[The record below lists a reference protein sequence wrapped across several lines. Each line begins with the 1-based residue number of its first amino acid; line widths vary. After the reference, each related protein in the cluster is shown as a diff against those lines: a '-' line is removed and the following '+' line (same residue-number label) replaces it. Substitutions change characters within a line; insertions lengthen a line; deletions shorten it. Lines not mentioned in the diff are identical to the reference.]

1 MGETASSRVPTFT
14 LDQAI
19 LTALQ
24 RNPTLLNAE
33 QEIKRTK
40 GVIIQVR
47 AQALPQINANANFQ
61 WTDPHLIGA
70 RVFGN
75 TSTSSGFTP
84 SPAAS
89 TGAASLMEGLPSQ
102 VGDFRAPLAAATPAA
117 IQNVEQSDISYAI
130 SVTGT
135 QLIFNGTTFNQ
146 IRGTFFQRDSAYF
159 AFRNVLDQLISTVK
173 TQFYQIIVNRDLV
186 SVNEENVRLLE
197 AQLKDQQNRFEAGT
211 VPRFN
216 VLQADVQLHN
226 QIPQLIATQNNLRI
240 SKLQLAKTLGLDF
253 QRRRGDSP
261 PLEVIGDMPYIPR
274 PIELVDAIEMGK
286 QRRAFLKQA
295 RANVLNQL
303 QQVRATAGQWLPNIT
318 TTGGGEWVSSPINS
332 SWHDISKGWTALVQG
347 SVPIWD
353 SGAIAGQVIQQRAL
367 LSETKIT
374 YDDDVRQVEL
384 EIQQAYSNL
393 QQNRELIQSQEKNVE
408 LADEA
413 LRLAK
418 ARLDAGAGVQLDVLN
433 ATVQLLTAQ
442 STRLQALF
450 GYNSSLAEFDRATGA
465 QSSYSE
471 MFANLRPRATTTKTY
486 YTGSDVDAMG
496 KPKEPSKNEFLLR
509 REGQA
514 RSKRRSIPGERLAT
528 ARNPGLLSWRLSR
541 SGNISDCSLRIQQK
555 LSEILRF
562 AQDDSGEADI
572 GP

>member
-1 MGETASSRVPTFT
+1 MIRSFLCLGIIATFGILGQPGFAGSEGTYGGETGSGGRVPTFT
-14 LDQAI
+14 LNQAI

-61 WTDPHLIGA
+61 WVDPNLTGSRIL
-70 RVFGN
+70 GN
-75 TSTSSGFTP
+75 TSNTTGVTP
-84 SPAAS
+84 STS
-89 TGAASLMEGLPSQ
+89 AASLMEGLPSQ
-102 VGDFRAPLAAATPAA
+102 VGEARAPLAAATPAA

-159 AFRNVLDQLISTVK
+159 AFRNVLDQLIATVK

-186 SVNEENVRLLE
+186 SVNEQNVHLLE

-216 VLQADVQLHN
+216 VLQAEVQLGN
-226 QIPQLIATQNNLRI
+226 QIPQLITTQNNLRI

-253 QRRRGDSP
+253 QRRRGNSP
-261 PLEVIGDMPYIPR
+261 PLEVVGDMPYVPR
-274 PIELVDAIEMGK
+274 PIELADAIEMGK

-303 QQVRATAGQWLPNIT
+303 QQVRAAAGQWLPNIT

-347 SVPIWD
+347 SLPIWD

-384 EIQQAYSNL
+384 EIQTAYSNL
-393 QQNRELIQSQEKNVE
+393 QQNQELVKSQEKNVE

-433 ATVQLLTAQ
+433 ATVQLLQAQ

-465 QSSYSE
+465 QSTYTE
-471 MFANLRPRATTTKTY
+471 MFANLKPRATTTKTY

-496 KPKEPSKNEFLLR
+496 KPKEVSEERVSTTTRRTSSK
-509 REGQA
+509 
-514 RSKRRSIPGERLAT
+514 
-528 ARNPGLLSWRLSR
+528 
-541 SGNISDCSLRIQQK
+541 
-555 LSEILRF
+555 
-562 AQDDSGEADI
+562 
-572 GP
+572 

>member
-1 MGETASSRVPTFT
+1 MTKFFLYPALVATFGIFGQPVFAGSEGAYRETISSSRVPTFT

-19 LTALQ
+19 FTALQ

-33 QEIKRTK
+33 QEIKRSK

-61 WTDPHLIGA
+61 WVDPNLTGA
-70 RVFGN
+70 RVLGN
-75 TSTSSGFTP
+75 TSTTSGFTP
-84 SPAAS
+84 STA
-89 TGAASLMEGLPSQ
+89 AASLMEGLPSQ
-102 VGDFRAPLAAATPAA
+102 VRDFRAPVVGATPAP
-117 IQNVEQSDISYAI
+117 IRNVEGSDISYAI

-159 AFRNVLDQLISTVK
+159 AFRNVLDQLIAIVK

-226 QIPQLIATQNNLRI
+226 QIPQLIAAQNNLRI
-240 SKLQLAKTLGLDF
+240 AKLQLAKTLGLDF
-253 QRRRGDSP
+253 QRRRGDAP
-261 PLEVIGDMPYIPR
+261 PLDVIGDMPFIPR
-274 PIELVDAIEMGK
+274 PIELADAIEMGK

-303 QQVRATAGQWLPNIT
+303 QQVRAAAGQWLPNIT

-471 MFANLRPRATTTKTY
+471 LFANLQPRATTTKTY

-496 KPKEPSKNEFLLR
+496 KPKEVWEERTSTTTTTTRRTSSK
-509 REGQA
+509 
-514 RSKRRSIPGERLAT
+514 
-528 ARNPGLLSWRLSR
+528 
-541 SGNISDCSLRIQQK
+541 
-555 LSEILRF
+555 
-562 AQDDSGEADI
+562 
-572 GP
+572 

>member
-1 MGETASSRVPTFT
+1 MTRFFLCLAIIATFGMIGQPSFAGSEGRYSGETVSGGRVPTFT
-14 LDQAI
+14 LNQAI

-33 QEIKRTK
+33 QEIKRAR

-61 WTDPHLIGA
+61 WIDPNLTGA
-70 RVFGN
+70 RVLGN
-75 TSTSSGFTP
+75 TSTTTTGGTP
-84 SPAAS
+84 S
-89 TGAASLMEGLPSQ
+89 TGTAASLLEGVPSSQ
-102 VGDFRAPLAAATPAA
+102 VGDARTPLAAPTPNPVRN
-117 IQNVEQSDISYAI
+117 IEQSDISYAI

-159 AFRNVLDQLISTVK
+159 AFRNVLDSLIATVK
-173 TQFYQIIVNRDLV
+173 TQFYQIIVNRELV
-186 SVNEENVRLLE
+186 SVNEQNVHLLE

-216 VLQADVQLHN
+216 VLQAEVQLGN
-226 QIPQLIATQNNLRI
+226 QIPQLITAQNNLRI

-261 PLEVIGDMPYIPR
+261 PLDVIGDMPYIPR
-274 PIELVDAIEMGK
+274 PIELADAIEMGK
-286 QRRAFLKQA
+286 QRRPFLKQG

-303 QQVRATAGQWLPNIT
+303 QQVRAAAGQYLPTFT

-347 SVPIWD
+347 SLPIWD

-384 EIQQAYSNL
+384 EIQTAYSNL
-393 QQNRELIQSQEKNVE
+393 LQNEELVKSQEKNVE

-465 QSSYSE
+465 QSTYTE

-496 KPKEPSKNEFLLR
+496 KPKETGEERVTTTTRRTSSK
-509 REGQA
+509 
-514 RSKRRSIPGERLAT
+514 
-528 ARNPGLLSWRLSR
+528 
-541 SGNISDCSLRIQQK
+541 
-555 LSEILRF
+555 
-562 AQDDSGEADI
+562 
-572 GP
+572 

>member
-1 MGETASSRVPTFT
+1 MTRSFRYLGIVATFAILGQPGFAGTEGIYGGETGSGGRVPTFT
-14 LDQAI
+14 LNQAI

-33 QEIKRTK
+33 QEIKRTR

-61 WTDPHLIGA
+61 WIDPNLTGA
-70 RVFGN
+70 RVLGN
-75 TSTSSGFTP
+75 TTPTTGFTP
-84 SPAAS
+84 SAA
-89 TGAASLMEGLPSQ
+89 AASLMEGVPSSQ
-102 VGDFRAPLAAATPAA
+102 VGDARTPLAAATPAPVR
-117 IQNVEQSDISYAI
+117 NVEQSDISYAI

-159 AFRNVLDQLISTVK
+159 AFRNILDSLIATVK

-186 SVNEENVRLLE
+186 NVNEENVRLLE

-226 QIPQLIATQNNLRI
+226 QIPQLITAQNNLRI

-274 PIELVDAIEMGK
+274 SIELVDAIELGK

-303 QQVRATAGQWLPNIT
+303 QQVRAAAGQWLPNIT

-332 SWHDISKGWTALVQG
+332 SWHDISKGWTALG
-347 SVPIWD
+347 
-353 SGAIAGQVIQQRAL
+353 
-367 LSETKIT
+367 
-374 YDDDVRQVEL
+374 
-384 EIQQAYSNL
+384 
-393 QQNRELIQSQEKNVE
+393 
-408 LADEA
+408 
-413 LRLAK
+413 
-418 ARLDAGAGVQLDVLN
+418 
-433 ATVQLLTAQ
+433 
-442 STRLQALF
+442 
-450 GYNSSLAEFDRATGA
+450 
-465 QSSYSE
+465 
-471 MFANLRPRATTTKTY
+471 
-486 YTGSDVDAMG
+486 
-496 KPKEPSKNEFLLR
+496 
-509 REGQA
+509 
-514 RSKRRSIPGERLAT
+514 PG
-528 ARNPGLLSWRLSR
+528 
-541 SGNISDCSLRIQQK
+541 
-555 LSEILRF
+555 
-562 AQDDSGEADI
+562 
-572 GP
+572 

>member
-1 MGETASSRVPTFT
+1 MIRSFLCLGIIATFGILGPPGFAGSEGTYGGETGSGGRVPTFT
-14 LDQAI
+14 LNQAI
-19 LTALQ
+19 LTAVQ

-61 WTDPHLIGA
+61 WVDPNLTGSRI
-70 RVFGN
+70 FGN
-75 TSTSSGFTP
+75 TSNTTGATP
-84 SPAAS
+84 SAGAAS
-89 TGAASLMEGLPSQ
+89 AAASSLMEGLSSQ
-102 VGDFRAPLAAATPAA
+102 VGDVRTPLAAATPAP
-117 IQNVEQSDISYAI
+117 IQNVEQSDVSYAI

-159 AFRNVLDQLISTVK
+159 AFRNVLDQLIATVK

-186 SVNEENVRLLE
+186 KVNDQNVHLLE

-216 VLQADVQLHN
+216 VLQAEVQLGN
-226 QIPQLIATQNNLRI
+226 QIPQLITAQNNLRI

-253 QRRRGDSP
+253 QRRRGNSP
-261 PLEVIGDMPYIPR
+261 PLEVVGDMPYVPR

-347 SVPIWD
+347 SLPIWD

-384 EIQQAYSNL
+384 EIQTAYSNL
-393 QQNRELIQSQEKNVE
+393 QQNEELVKSQEKNVE

-433 ATVQLLTAQ
+433 ATVQLLQAQ

-465 QSSYSE
+465 QSTYSE
-471 MFANLRPRATTTKTY
+471 MFANLKPRATTTKTY

-496 KPKEPSKNEFLLR
+496 KPKEVSEGRVSTTTRRTSSK
-509 REGQA
+509 
-514 RSKRRSIPGERLAT
+514 
-528 ARNPGLLSWRLSR
+528 
-541 SGNISDCSLRIQQK
+541 
-555 LSEILRF
+555 
-562 AQDDSGEADI
+562 
-572 GP
+572 